1 MTEQKN
7 QKNIAGAEQACSCG
21 YEETVGKV
29 RSAYNAVCNEWNAF
43 RKNCVINTCIE
54 EFRPLLDRGCRVLDI
69 GCGTGFPVAKY
80 FSERGFR
87 VTGMDVSEK
96 MIEKAN
102 AQRLENAEFF
112 VSEFMKFDASCKYGA
127 AIAFDSL
134 WHIPFVA
141 QEKIYQKVS
150 KLLECGGYFLFT
162 HGRRESEMWGEMFG
176 EKFYYSALGGEK
188 LRRLLIDGGFDII
201 RYEEDYKEKTTG
213 SRDLLVV
220 VRKIRDKTP
229 L

>member
-1 MTEQKN
+1 MEQKN
-7 QKNIAGAEQACSCG
+7 SGCAPGGFSGG

-29 RSAYNAVCNEWNAF
+29 AAAYDAACNDWNAL
-43 RKNCVINTCIE
+43 RKNCVINTCIAQFE
-54 EFRPLLDRGCRVLDI
+54 SLLDRGCRVLDI

-80 FSERGFR
+80 FSDGGFR

-112 VSEFMKFDASCKYGA
+112 VCDFMKFDASCKYGA

-213 SRDLLVV
+213 SRELLVV
-220 VRKIRDKTP
+220 AKKIREK
-229 L
+229 

>member
-1 MTEQKN
+1 MKTERGISAAEINRLKN
-7 QKNIAGAEQACSCG
+7 
-21 YEETVGKV
+21 YTETVGKV
-29 RSAYNAVCNEWNAF
+29 ASAYDAVCEEWNAF
-43 RKNCVINTCIE
+43 RKNCVINNCIAQFE
-54 EFRPLLDRGCRVLDI
+54 SLLDRGCRVLDI

-112 VSEFMKFDASCKYGA
+112 VCDFMKFDASCKYGA

-188 LRRLLIDGGFDII
+188 LLKTLKAYGFKII

-213 SRDLLVV
+213 SRELLVV